1 METSRIINRLYV
13 QMYVLILVCI
23 FLGLSVKII
32 KLPVVGSDGTCCTDI
47 PNDVHIVL
55 RNNKFG
61 CNILNF
67 GRLFRGAKTR
77 IK

>member
-1 METSRIINRLYV
+1 
-13 QMYVLILVCI
+13 MYILILVD
-23 FLGLSVKII
+23 FLELSIKII
-32 KLPVVGSDGTCCTDI
+32 KLQIVGSDGTSCTDI

-61 CNILNF
+61 CNVLNF

-77 IK
+77 IKQNSKWDTP